1 MIMNKIISITNI
13 LIVFFFISCGNK
25 YKLQLNSPK
34 TIQVNKPLK
43 ITVKDKN
50 GNPIDSVKYFIN
62 GKAIINNQS
71 IDINNYKLGKQ
82 AVSATIFYQGQSK
95 KLNNTIYFLGTSSP
109 VVYKYEVINEF
120 PHDDKAF
127 TQGFVYYDGY
137 FYESTGQR
145 GKSTLRKTEI
155 ETGKII
161 KMIDI
166 DKQYFAEGMTIFN
179 NKIYQLTWQ
188 KNVGFIYNLE
198 SFELEKTFEYSR
210 SKQGWGLTHNN
221 EKLIKTDGTERMW
234 FLDTE
239 TLEEVSFIETYTNK
253 RKAEK
258 LNELEYINGKIYA
271 NIWQQNSILIVNPDN
286 GAIEGIVNLKG
297 LQSKANQSGDDNVLN
312 GIAYDQVNDRLFVT
326 GKNWN
331 KVFEIKLVKK

>member
-1 MIMNKIISITNI
+1 MNKIISITNI

-166 DKQYFAEGMTIFN
+166 DKQYFAEGMTIFK